1 MSHTLNVNDTV
12 TTSNS
17 WDQIYQTYLKE
28 VLINGEIF
36 TGRNGLTRSVFGS
49 SIKVDLRLG
58 FPLTSLRKLPFKN
71 IIREFL
77 FDIGINTNVEALGE
91 AKHFWSFL
99 ADEEGWLGASAYNRG
114 WRQWPPS
121 KAGSEVPNEH
131 LITDNPVDQLHRVTQ
146 LLRDTPNSR
155 HATVITHNPT
165 AVSVACPPCHPMW
178 QMMPNGEYLDM
189 MIPARSNDL
198 VVGHPLDVPRYA
210 IILTVMAKMTGFTPR
225 FVYMPSS
232 NTHIYENCFGVV
244 NELIV
249 RECDTDPKL
258 SVKDRQ
264 FSSWD
269 DIQFDDF
276 EINFYDPHPS
286 IKINVN

>member
-12 TTSNS
+12 ITSNS

-121 KAGSEVPNEH
+121 KVGSEVPNEH
-131 LITDNPVDQLHRVTQ
+131 LITDTPVDQLHRVTQ

-232 NTHIYENCFGVV
+232 NTHIYENCFGIV
-244 NELIV
+244 NELIA

-269 DIQFDDF
+269 DIQLDDF
-276 EINFYDPHPS
+276 EINFYDPHPT
-286 IKINVN
+286 IKVSVN